1 MGNALP
7 NRFQNLKP
15 QNMAMRFSAKAM
27 LAGHVKRDGT
37 QTVYIQAIIN
47 RTVARV
53 NLGFCVA
60 CKDFDADKGL
70 IKKEAPNADLLNFQ
84 ITEGIAKAHKIY
96 LDFKYN
102 DRFLTPELFRNEFV
116 DPSLMMDFV
125 RFMESEIELR
135 KSKLEK
141 VTYGAHITTLNKMKS
156 FKKHILFHELTV
168 EFIQKMENEFI
179 QKYKLKANTVHKVFR
194 IIKVYLHLAERKGI
208 RFKNP
213 FKDYKIKSTRPQKP
227 ILSFEEVKRLFAYFH
242 SEDIKASHRKV
253 LRYFLFS
260 CCTGVRISD
269 ISLLEWNHLH
279 DDTLVFLPY
288 KTRKGGKFISIPLTR
303 VSLSLIEDKK
313 GSKFLF
319 DCFAKQVTN
328 RILKEIAVV
337 DEVNIKKDMT
347 YHISRH
353 TFATEFMDRGG
364 QLDTLQ
370 QLLGHSMITTTMQ
383 YDKVKDE
390 RKRDELEKAFNDFDA
405 VE

>member
-1 MGNALP
+1 
-7 NRFQNLKP
+7 
-15 QNMAMRFSAKAM
+15 MRFSAKAI
-27 LAGHVKRDGT
+27 LGEHVKRDGS
-37 QTVYIQAIIN
+37 QTVYIRATIN
-47 RTVARV
+47 RRVAKV

-60 CKDFDADKGL
+60 NKNFDADKGL
-70 IKKEAPNADLLNFQ
+70 IKKGVPNAELLNFQ
-84 ITEGIAKAHKIY
+84 IAEGIAKAHKIY

-102 DRFLTPELFRNEFV
+102 DRFLTTELFRNEFI

-125 RFMESEIELR
+125 KFMEAEIELR

-141 VTYGAHITTLNKMKS
+141 VTYGAHITTLNKIKA
-156 FKKHILFHELTV
+156 FKKQILFHELTV
-168 EFIQKMENEFI
+168 ELIQKMENDFI
-179 QKYKLKANTVHKVFR
+179 ERYKLKTNTVHKVFR
-194 IIKVYLHLAERKGI
+194 IIKVYMHLAERKSI

-213 FKDYKIKSTRPQKP
+213 FKDYKLKSTRPQKP
-227 ILSFEEVKRLFAYFH
+227 ILSFDEVKRLFAYYH
-242 SEDIKASHRKV
+242 SDEVKPNHRKV

-269 ISLLEWNHLH
+269 VSLLEWNHLH

-303 VSLSLIEDKK
+303 ISLSLIDDSRT
-313 GSKFLF
+313 SKYLF
-319 DCFAKQVTN
+319 DCFAKPVTN
-328 RILKEIAVV
+328 RILKDIAKV
-337 DEVNIKKDMT
+337 EKVNIKKDLT

-390 RKRDELEKAFNDFDA
+390 RKRDELQNAFDDFDA